1 VRTWN
6 EGQVPVATATEAARD
21 AERCLLVAVGGGRF
35 AVPARTVL
43 AVSELPPVSA
53 LPFSPP
59 WLRGLARAAGGVVA
73 VIDLARL
80 LILEPSPDAP
90 PPRAAFDEAAVRETM
105 IVVRASDA
113 ELEAGLA
120 VRGIARLVTL
130 SGVPGRPPVAGELD
144 ARRAVLV
151 AGLVPDPTGADRLPV
166 AVLDV
171 DRLLRDARRELDA

>member
-1 VRTWN
+1 M
-6 EGQVPVATATEAARD
+6 PVATATAAARD
-21 AERCLLVAVGGGRF
+21 ADRCLLVTVGGGRF
-35 AVPARTVL
+35 AVPTRTVL

-80 LILEPSPDAP
+80 LTLGSSPDALP
-90 PPRAAFDEAAVRETM
+90 ARAASDEEGVRETM

-113 ELEAGLA
+113 ELDAGLA

-130 SGVPGRPPVAGELD
+130 SGMPGRPLATGELD
-144 ARRAVLV
+144 AWRTVLI
-151 AGLVPDPTGADRLPV
+151 AGLVPDPTGADRSPV